1 VGSVLSSISLT
12 TDVTAQAVRLVN
24 LSVDS
29 VGEGKNKMTAM
40 LASMDE
46 IRDASE
52 QISKIIKTI
61 DDIAFQTNILALNA
75 AVEAARAGEAGKGF
89 SVVAEEVRNLAS
101 RSAEAAKET
110 TALIANSIQAVAGG
124 TAIAGDTAQ
133 SLDSIVVQIQ
143 EVHKLISS
151 ISDSTA
157 KQSKELAAIDASV
170 TAVADGMHVT
180 SATAEESAAT
190 AHEFEKQA
198 AELTGMIS
206 KFRLS

>member
-1 VGSVLSSISLT
+1 
-12 TDVTAQAVRLVN
+12 
-24 LSVDS
+24 
-29 VGEGKNKMTAM
+29 MTSM

-52 QISKIIKTI
+52 QINRIIKTI
-61 DDIAFQTNILALNA
+61 EDIAFQTNILALNA
-75 AVEAARAGEAGKGF
+75 AVEAARAGSAGKGF

-101 RSAEAAKET
+101 KSAEAAKET

-124 TAIAGDTAQ
+124 TAIAGDTAK
-133 SLDSIVVQIQ
+133 SLDSIVGHIE

-157 KQSKELAAIDASV
+157 AQLRELAAIDTSV

-190 AHEFEKQA
+190 AHEFEGHA
-198 AELTGMIS
+198 ADLNGMIGE
-206 KFRLS
+206 FRLD